1 MELKQRIEIAIAN
14 LKKAETAKIQAEAE
28 KTSAEKQLTEIA
40 EQMAQHG
47 VTPETIQEEINKLD
61 TSVKENLEH
70 VERLIPQV

>member
-1 MELKQRIEIAIAN
+1 MESKQRIEIAKAN

-28 KTSAEKQLTEIA
+28 KSSSEKQLQEIA
-40 EQMAQHG
+40 EQMAQFG
-47 VTPETIQEEINKLD
+47 VTPETIQDEISKMD

>member
-1 MELKQRIEIAIAN
+1 MELKQRIEIAKAN
-14 LKKAETAKIQAEAE
+14 LKKAETVKIQAEAE